1 MSEHTPQNLEARY
14 ANAFRVG
21 QNDSEFLFE
30 FGQYDDAD
38 DTERFHTRLI
48 TSPRYAKAILMTLQS
63 AIVEHEAVHGSL
75 SDDCLN
81 DRQD

>member
-1 MSEHTPQNLEARY
+1 MNEHKPQKLEARY

-30 FGQYDDAD
+30 FGQYDDAY
-38 DTERFHTRLI
+38 DTERFHTRLV

-63 AIVEHEAVHGSL
+63 AIDEHEAVHGSL
-75 SDDCLN
+75 SDDCLE
-81 DRQD
+81 DEHD